1 MGAARAPSRASRVA
15 AARDNAGVQAA
26 PQERVQRSLAMIEL
40 STSQP
45 QTLLQLLQQTGAQC
59 GAPAA
64 PDGLKSCPAERHCT
78 IAGSSVCVRGL
89 ADAGAPDAIA
99 SPGVAMGSGVGLVL
113 IGVAIGWVLRR
124 R

>member
-1 MGAARAPSRASRVA
+1 
-15 AARDNAGVQAA
+15 
-26 PQERVQRSLAMIEL
+26 MIEL

-45 QTLLQLLQQTGAQC
+45 QKLLQSLQAANAQC

-64 PDGLKSCPAERHCT
+64 PDGLKTCPAERHCT
-78 IAGSSVCVRGL
+78 LAGQSICVRGL
-89 ADAGAPDAIA
+89 DDAGAPGALA
-99 SPGVAMGSGVGLVL
+99 SPGLALGSGVGLVL

>member
-1 MGAARAPSRASRVA
+1 
-15 AARDNAGVQAA
+15 
-26 PQERVQRSLAMIEL
+26 MIEL

-45 QTLLQLLQQTGAQC
+45 QTLMQLLQGAGAQC

-64 PDGLKSCPAERHCT
+64 PDGIKTCPGERHCAL
-78 IAGSSVCVRGL
+78 AGNSICVRGL
-89 ADAGAPDAIA
+89 ADAGAPGALA
-99 SPGVAMGSGVGLVL
+99 SPGVALGSGVGLVL

>member
-1 MGAARAPSRASRVA
+1 
-15 AARDNAGVQAA
+15 
-26 PQERVQRSLAMIEL
+26 MIEL

-45 QTLLQLLQQTGAQC
+45 QTLLQLLQKAGAQC

-64 PDGLKSCPAERHCT
+64 PDGLKSCPSERHCT
-78 IAGSSVCVRGL
+78 IADNAVCVRGL
-89 ADAGAPDAIA
+89 GDQGAPGALA
-99 SPGVAMGSGVGLVL
+99 SPGVALGSGVGLVL